1 MELSVLLES
10 RLFGL
15 SVTVAI
21 VLWLFGRELRNMEW
35 HERFR
40 YVMSAQPAR
49 QRRTNLLYLYFDRI
63 VAHYQILDKSTTK
76 RTAVIHVAVLFV
88 SCFAITVVLHY
99 FILFGFALSLG
110 VTLLLYERYWARLA
124 RRRRED
130 ILNAFLRQGVERG
143 VHVLAATGR
152 LDDAFSRM
160 ADAVRYDPLRSRLPT
175 LCDLSAS
182 PQFATPE
189 DAFVHWANG
198 LGIEDIA
205 HFALATREAKKYNVP
220 LDELWLD
227 MAEIQGKELEYIR
240 RIRAETAHQR
250 TGGYWFYG
258 MLAGS
263 FLLAYPFVSSHL
275 NEVTKV
281 IFWITL
287 AVMTVGLYLI
297 VRRSQVIEA

>member
-1 MELSVLLES
+1 MSILLLS

-35 HERFR
+35 RARFR
-40 YVMSAQPAR
+40 DVMSAQPAR
-49 QRRTNLLYLYFDRI
+49 RRTANLLSRYFDRI
-63 VAHYQILDKSTTK
+63 AAHHQILDKSTTK

-88 SCFAITVVLHY
+88 LCFAVTIVLHY
-99 FILFGFALSLG
+99 FILFGMALSFG
-110 VTLLLYERYWARLA
+110 VTLLLYERHWSRLA

-160 ADAVRYDPLRSRLPT
+160 ADAIRYDPLRVRLKA

-189 DAFVHWANG
+189 DAFVHWAGG

-258 MLAGS
+258 MITGS
-263 FLLAYPFVSSHL
+263 FLLAYPFTSPHM
-275 NEVTKV
+275 NEVTRFF
-281 IFWITL
+281 FWTTL

>member
-1 MELSVLLES
+1 MHMLLDV

-15 SVTVAI
+15 FITVAA
-21 VLWLFGRELRNMEW
+21 VCWLLGRELRNVEW
-35 HERFR
+35 RSRFR
-40 YVMSAQPAR
+40 DVMEERPVKRNTRS
-49 QRRTNLLYLYFDRI
+49 LLSRYINR
-63 VAHYQILDKSTTK
+63 VVTHYRILDKSYTE
-76 RTAVIHVAVLFV
+76 RTAVIHVAVLFML
-88 SCFAITVVLHY
+88 CFVATLLLHY
-99 FILFGFALSLG
+99 FIVLGLLLSAG
-110 VTLLLYERYWARLA
+110 VSLLLYERYFARLA

-152 LDDAFSRM
+152 LDDAFLRM
-160 ADAVRYDPLRSRLPT
+160 ADAVRYVPLRARLKS
-175 LCDLSAS
+175 LCNLMVS

-220 LDELWLD
+220 LDSLWLD
-227 MAEIQGKELEYIR
+227 MAEIQGKELEYVR

-263 FLLAYPFVSSHL
+263 FLLAYPFAVPRM
-275 NEVTKV
+275 NEVTRFL
-281 IFWITL
+281 FWVTL
-287 AVMTVGLYLI
+287 AVMTLGLYLI
-297 VRRSQVIEA
+297 VRRSQVIAA